1 MKELIIEFKVFRV
14 DGGVRY
20 ESGEN
25 FIDFIGDL
33 NSGSVITTDGV
44 IGTYE
49 RDEYADLYVVSEG
62 EYEYIGATELHYAID
77 FLAEAGAKT

>member
-1 MKELIIEFKVFRV
+1 MKDLITEFKVYRI

-20 ESGEN
+20 ESGEH
-25 FIDFIGDL
+25 FIEFMGNRDSGDINTSDGLIG
-33 NSGSVITTDGV
+33 V
-44 IGTYE
+44 YE

-62 EYEYIGATELHYAID
+62 ESEYIGATELHYAID